1 MSKQDY
7 YEVLGVGRDASDAD
21 IKKAYRRLAMKYH
34 PDRNPDDAEAE
45 AKFKVASE
53 AYEVLADAEKRGAYD
68 RFGHAGVDPQGMGGG
83 FGGGGASSFSDIFR
97 TSLATSS
104 AGVVVAAV
112 RVEASAVQTCN
123 TRSSSILSRPFAVT
137 KCRSGF
143 PRLSNAMCLP
153 WLRRR
158 AGHVTD
164 DLPRLRRDRA
174 GAGFTGVLHASA
186 NLPALPRPGAD
197 HHGPVPEL

>member
-83 FGGGGASSFSDIFR
+83 FGGGGASSFSDIFCWFDLR
-97 TSLATSS
+97 ESS
-104 AGVVVAAV
+104 CEL
-112 RVEASAVQTCN
+112 RSISA
-123 TRSSSILSRPFAVT
+123 
-137 KCRSGF
+137 
-143 PRLSNAMCLP
+143 
-153 WLRRR
+153 LRRHTSGAFGARGWEGSRGARPTR
-158 AGHVTD
+158 A
-164 DLPRLRRDRA
+164 LR
-174 GAGFTGVLHASA
+174 
-186 NLPALPRPGAD
+186 
-197 HHGPVPEL
+197 EC